1 MKSVVLVKK
10 KNERIYKI
18 KKILLVHI
26 SEYNNYANSI
36 LEKEDDI
43 SIEDVNVL
51 LELSSKIDNLRKQLN
66 VEYEFAT

>member
-10 KNERIYKI
+10 KNERIYRI